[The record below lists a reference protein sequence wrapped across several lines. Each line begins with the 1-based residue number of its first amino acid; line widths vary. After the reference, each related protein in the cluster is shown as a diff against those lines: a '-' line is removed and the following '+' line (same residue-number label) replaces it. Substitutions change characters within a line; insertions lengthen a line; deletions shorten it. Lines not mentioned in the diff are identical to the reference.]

1 MKFRVRIEYDGK
13 NYIALCINMIGCY
26 AQSDTEEGA
35 KQKIQDAI
43 SLYILNY
50 EQRYEPFNPEPDI
63 PQINYHIKFRKIS
76 SEELSNILEKLNY
89 NLDVITKDF
98 LLFRKLDF
106 PFYRI
111 VIPNQDDLS
120 PIIIKKIFG
129 EKNITYISPATKGN
143 NIKYQHG

>member
-1 MKFRVRIEYDGK
+1 MKFHIRIEYDGK
-13 NYIALCINMIGCY
+13 NYVGLCTNLIGCY
-26 AQSDTEEGA
+26 AQSDTEDGI
-35 KQKIQDAI
+35 KQSIQDAI

-63 PQINYHIKFRKIS
+63 PQLNYHIKFKKIS

-89 NLDVITKDF
+89 NLDINTKNF

-111 VIPNQDDLS
+111 IIPNCDELS

-129 EKNITYISPATKGN
+129 DKNTTQISSIINKD
-143 NIKYQHG
+143 NIQYHHG